1 MGVWGR
7 FAYSSLVSAWVI
19 FPRAFLSKGHSEF
32 GDPSA
37 GDVSGRGSGLRPA
50 VSQRL
55 PGAASAHVTCHSWR
69 QRAVKSK
76 RFTSSAEGKRLVSEE
91 TSF

>member
-7 FAYSSLVSAWVI
+7 FAYSSLVPTWVI

-37 GDVSGRGSGLRPA
+37 GDVSGGGSGLRPA

-55 PGAASAHVTCHSWR
+55 PGAASAHVTCHSLET
-69 QRAVKSK
+69 KSCEVEK
-76 RFTSSAEGKRLVSEE
+76 VYIFSRRKEACL
-91 TSF
+91 